1 MNFVDYYVKYH
12 SLRTVGHPMFARLLA
27 IQMLGHTFGYDC
39 VHLIQP
45 GEVRHN
51 MYLALIGKSSVSKKS
66 TTQKIARN
74 VYPTD
79 MTLSE
84 DWSPEGLIGDLEEM
98 PYGMMWYGEWT
109 YLLKSIGSH
118 SYMSRAVEILN
129 LIFDCPARFKRK
141 LKNDVYE
148 VKEPYI
154 CINTT
159 CTEEMLEEHIKREM
173 MHGGFF
179 ARFLIFK
186 GDIEPALRKR
196 LSPKASGMHKNIEY
210 VLRKL
215 VAFDALNTVRFEFT
229 DEALARY
236 NEIQM
241 GWYKEFEKVGS
252 FVGRYTN
259 YIVSIADILAISD
272 CLAPFMC
279 DERVSE
285 LGEFS
290 KFSEL
295 GREKKSSSVYIPPK
309 STNSLVSTEGERVVN
324 TLPNSLAI
332 RVTDDGT
339 EIIQIPKYYV
349 NEAIKIIKPCLDYV
363 NELAEYVDVM
373 LPIRKLE
380 KYIRKHKNVS
390 ISKAMR
396 DTNLNADTMKL
407 AKDTLEQQG
416 KVYGSKETKKDR
428 RGVKHTAQYIHWRTD
443 DELP

>member
-1 MNFVDYYVKYH
+1 MKYH
-12 SLRTVGHPMFARLLA
+12 SLRTVAHPMFAKLLA

-66 TTQKIARN
+66 TTQTIARN

-118 SYMSRAVEILN
+118 SYMSRAIEILN
-129 LIFDCPARFKRK
+129 LIFDCPYRFKRK
-141 LKNDVYE
+141 LKNDTFE
-148 VKEPYI
+148 IKEPYI
-154 CINTT
+154 SINTT
-159 CTEEMLEEHIKREM
+159 CTEEMLEEHIKSEM

-179 ARFLIFK
+179 ARFLMFK
-186 GDIEPALRKR
+186 GEIEPAPRKR

-229 DEALARY
+229 DEALKRY

-241 GWYKEFEKVGS
+241 EWYKKYDDVGS

-272 CLAPFMC
+272 CLEPFMC
-279 DERVSE
+279 DERVSG
-285 LGEFS
+285 LDEFI

-295 GREKKSSSVYIPPK
+295 STYKKSSSVYIPPELA
-309 STNSLVSTEGERVVN
+309 NSLLSTEGERVPQKVA
-324 TLPNSLAI
+324 NSLRI
-332 RVTDDGT
+332 RVTTDGT

-349 NEAIKIIKPCLDYV
+349 DEAIKIIKPCLDYV
-363 NELAEYVDVM
+363 NELAEYVDVL

-380 KYIRKHKNVS
+380 KYIRIHKNVS
-390 ISKAMR
+390 LSKAMR
-396 DTNLNADTMKL
+396 STKLNSDQMKL
-407 AKDTLEQQG
+407 AMSTLEQQG
-416 KVYGSKETKKDR
+416 KVYGSKETKKDS

-443 DELP
+443 EIEL